1 MTKLA
6 LEPFTADSLR
16 IEPVEIPDGG
26 GVELRFTGNIDMR
39 DPSSVLSPYYEQ
51 VHTEATAN
59 KMPEV
64 RLDLRNLTY
73 LNSSGILTLV
83 KWIKRLQDTP
93 ADQRYKFH
101 IIYSNDITWQRISIL
116 TISKMAGDVVQV
128 SKA

>member
-6 LEPFTADSLR
+6 LEPFTADTLR
-16 IEPVEIPDGG
+16 IEPVDIPEG

-39 DPSSVLSPYYEQ
+39 DPSSVLSPYYEK
-51 VHTEATAN
+51 VHAEATTN
-59 KMPEV
+59 KAPEV